1 MKLTHGFEL
10 IDDQHVA
17 EFNMRARLWR
27 HTKTGAEL
35 LSLENDDENKV
46 FSINFRT
53 PWNDSTGVAHI
64 MEHSVLCGSQKYPV
78 KEPFVELLKGSLNT
92 FLNAFT
98 YPDKTCYPVASTNL
112 QDFYNLIDVYLDAVL
127 HPLISPYTLMQ
138 EGWHYE
144 LDTPDGEISYKGV
157 VFNEMKGAYSSPDGV
172 MEEKSKALLF
182 PDTPYAHDSG
192 GNPENIPDLTYAQ
205 FKKFHED
212 FYHPS
217 NARIFF
223 YGDDDPEER
232 LRLIDAAFRGY
243 STIKIN
249 TQVPLQPTF
258 ANTKFVRE
266 HYESSDD
273 PQAKAQVTV
282 NWMLP
287 EVTSLQESLGL
298 HILEHII
305 IGTPASPLRK
315 ALIDSGLG
323 EDLAGVGLEANLRQM
338 MVSIGLKGIEDEDA
352 AKVEA
357 LVVDT
362 LNTLA
367 EDGIDSQTVAASLN
381 TVEFALRENNT
392 GSFPRGLALMLN
404 VLEEW
409 NYDRNPIDALAFET
423 PLNAIKSL
431 AAEGHGYFEGLI
443 RKYLL
448 DNPHRVTLL
457 LLPDAELGTRR
468 AEAEQKRLEQARAKM
483 SPVELSEIIETT
495 SELHQ
500 RQENA
505 DTPEAL
511 ATIPMLKRDDLD
523 KTIKLIPIDIQRTGE
538 STVLFHDLFTNG
550 IVYVDLGFNLRA
562 LPQEHLPYVPVF
574 SRALLET
581 GTTDQNFVELMQR
594 IGQRTG
600 GIHPAIFT
608 SASRKATEGAAWLFI
623 RGKAMV
629 SQTSDLLN
637 ILKDVLYSARLHDRE
652 RIRQIVLEE
661 KSGMEAGLTQAG
673 HRVVN
678 SRLKARYSQADWA
691 AEEMG
696 GISQLFFLR
705 NLLQQIDQNWAG
717 VQDAFEEMRTLLLRQ
732 PYALCNAT
740 VDSASW
746 NVVRGQ
752 MADFLG
758 SLPVGGLPAKA
769 WQPSS
774 LPSPEGLTVPSQ
786 VNFVG
791 KGTNLYTAG
800 YQLHGSAF
808 VITPYLRGTYMW
820 DKIRVQG
827 GAYGGFSVFDQ
838 HSGAFNYLSY
848 RDPNLDRTLTAYDQA
863 GAFLRSM
870 DISESELTKA
880 IIGAIGE
887 IDAYQL
893 PDAKGYTSLARYLLG
908 INDEERQRLRDEVL
922 TTSPADFRNFGEV
935 LEAASQNSAVVV
947 LGSADA
953 VENSQLKQGGKL
965 EVKKV
970 L

>member
-1 MKLTHGFEL
+1 MKLTHGFKL
-10 IDDQHVA
+10 IDEQHLA
-17 EFNMRARLWR
+17 EYNTRARLWR
-27 HTKTGAEL
+27 HAKTGAEL

-78 KEPFVELLKGSLNT
+78 KEPFVELMKGSLNT

-127 HPLISPYTLMQ
+127 HPLITPYTLMQ

-144 LDTPDGEISYKGV
+144 LDAPDGELSYKGV
-157 VFNEMKGAYSSPDGV
+157 VFNEMKGAYSSPDSV
-172 MEEKSKALLF
+172 MEEKSKAVLF
-182 PDTPYAHDSG
+182 PNTPYAYDSG
-192 GNPENIPDLTYAQ
+192 GNPVNIPDLTFEQ

-232 LRLIDAAFRGY
+232 LRLIDAAFDGY
-243 STIKIN
+243 AAKKID
-249 TQVPLQPTF
+249 TQVTLQPRFHKPGST
-258 ANTKFVRE
+258 RE
-266 HYESSDD
+266 RYESSDD
-273 PQAKAQVTV
+273 PNAKAQVTV

-287 EVTSLQESLGL
+287 EITSLEESLGIR
-298 HILEHII
+298 ILEHIL

-323 EDLAGVGLEANLRQM
+323 EDLAGVGLEVHLRQM
-338 MVSIGLKGIEDEDA
+338 MVSIGLKGIEEEKA
-352 AKVEA
+352 VRIEE
-357 LVVDT
+357 LVLET
-362 LNTLA
+362 LDILA
-367 EDGIDSQTVAASLN
+367 VTGINPQTVAASLN
-381 TVEFALRENNT
+381 TIEFALRENNT

-404 VLEEW
+404 AMENW
-409 NYDRNPIDALAFET
+409 NYGRDPIASLAFEA
-423 PLNAIKSL
+423 PLNAIKSR
-431 AAEGHGYFEGLI
+431 AAAGGFFEGLI
-443 RKYLL
+443 QKYLL

-457 LLPDAELGTRR
+457 LVPDAELGLRR
-468 AEAEQKRLEQARAKM
+468 AEAERNRLEQARTGMTA
-483 SPVELSEIIETT
+483 SELNSIIETT
-495 SELHQ
+495 RELHQ
-500 RQENA
+500 RQEAA
-505 DTPEAL
+505 DSPEAL
-511 ATIPMLKRDDLD
+511 ATIPMLQLSDLD
-523 KTIKLIPIDIQRTGE
+523 KNIKTIPIEILKKGE

-550 IVYVDLGFNLRA
+550 ILYLDLGFNLRA
-562 LPQEHLPYVPVF
+562 LNREYLPYVPIF

-581 GTTDQNFVELMQR
+581 GTADQDFVELMQR

-600 GIHPAIFT
+600 GIHPATFT
-608 SASRKATEGAAWLFI
+608 SASRKSQEGASWLFF
-623 RGKAMV
+623 RGKAMI
-629 SQTSDLLN
+629 SQASDLLN
-637 ILKDVLYSARLHDRE
+637 ILKDVMYTARLHDRD

-661 KSGMEAGLTQAG
+661 KAGMEAGLTQVG

-678 SRLKARYSQADWA
+678 TRLKAHFSQADWV
-691 AEEMG
+691 AEQMG
-696 GISQLFFLR
+696 GISQLLFLR
-705 NLLQQIDQNWAG
+705 DLLQQIEQNWGG
-717 VQDAFEEMRTLLLRQ
+717 VQLVLEEMRTLLLRQ
-732 PYALCNAT
+732 PYTLCNAT
-740 VDSASW
+740 VDSAGW
-746 NVVRGQ
+746 KVVRGQ
-752 MADFLG
+752 VEDFLTALPSEG
-758 SLPVGGLPAKA
+758 LPVKT
-769 WQPSS
+769 WQPGHMH
-774 LPSPEGLTVPSQ
+774 PQEGLTVPAQ

-791 KGTNLYTAG
+791 KGANLYESG

-808 VITPYLRGTYMW
+808 VITPYLRGTYLW

-827 GAYGGFSVFDQ
+827 GAYGGFSLFDQ

-848 RDPNLDRTLTAYDQA
+848 RDPNLDRSLAVYDQA
-863 GAFLRSM
+863 GAFLRTI
-870 DISESELTKA
+870 DLSETELTKA

-908 INDEERQRLRDEVL
+908 IDDEERQRIRDEIL
-922 TTSPADFRNFGEV
+922 STTPTEFQKFGEV
-935 LEAASQNSAVVV
+935 LEAAKENSAVVI
-947 LGSADA
+947 LGSAEA
-953 VENSQLKQGGKL
+953 VQNSQLNQSGQL